1 MVEVKVNASKI
12 KGEEK
17 NITTQLATFLKEK
30 TGGEVSDD
38 GGKITVKTDAV
49 GVKKSYVKV
58 MVKKFLHKK
67 DLTDIYRV
75 VAGEEETLVINERKG
90 IEED

>member
-38 GGKITVKTDAV
+38 GGKIIVKTDAV